1 MLSTREAKVKIRSIN
16 NTKQIT
22 KAMEMVS
29 ASKMRRSQQVALGS
43 RFYCEKALQILGN
56 LSEHTDYN
64 LHPLLERRPV
74 SKAGLLVIT
83 SDKGL
88 CGGFN
93 SNILKKVQKFLEVE
107 KADVIAVGKRAR
119 DFFLWRKINVAESFT
134 GFGDSIKIE
143 EILPIA
149 DTLIKWYQEKKYDSV
164 TVVYTK
170 FLSTLKQEA
179 VVRQIL
185 PINIE
190 SIKEIVASILPE
202 RGKFSDLK
210 KEKKEI
216 DFRGY
221 NYEYLYEPSSES
233 VLNNLLPDLFRIQIY
248 HMILESNASEH
259 SARMVAMRNASDS
272 AQNLI
277 EELTLYFN
285 KARQSAITKEI
296 SEITAGSEAIQN

>member
-1 MLSTREAKVKIRSIN
+1 ML
-16 NTKQIT
+16 
-22 KAMEMVS
+22 
-29 ASKMRRSQQVALGS
+29 L
-43 RFYCEKALQILGN
+43 
-56 LSEHTDYN
+56 
-64 LHPLLERRPV
+64 
-74 SKAGLLVIT
+74 IT

-93 SNILKKVQKFLEVE
+93 SNVLKKAQKFLDDQ

-119 DFFLWRKINVAESFT
+119 DFFLWRKLNVTAEFT

-149 DTLIKWYQEKKYDSV
+149 DSLIKWYREQKYDSI
-164 TVVYTK
+164 TAVYTN

-190 SIKEIVASILPE
+190 SIKEIVAGILPE
-202 RGKFSDLK
+202 RGRYADLR
-210 KEKKEI
+210 KEKKET
-216 DFRGY
+216 DARFLY

-296 SEITAGSEAIQN
+296 SEITAGSEALQ

>member
-1 MLSTREAKVKIRSIN
+1 MLSTRETKVKIRSIN

-64 LHPLLERRPV
+64 LHPLLKKRPIN
-74 SKAGLLVIT
+74 KACLLVMA

-88 CGGFN
+88 CGGLN
-93 SNILKKVQKFLEVE
+93 ANVLKKAQKSLEAG

-134 GFGDSIKIE
+134 GFGDSMKIE

-149 DTLIKWYQEKKYDSV
+149 DSLVKWYQDQKYDSV
-164 TVVYTK
+164 TAVYTK

-190 SIKEIVASILPE
+190 SIKEIVAGILPE
-202 RGKFSDLK
+202 RGKYADLK
-210 KEKKEI
+210 REEKKAET
-216 DFRGY
+216 GSY
-221 NYEYLYEPSSES
+221 HYEYLYEPSSES
-233 VLNNLLPDLFRIQIY
+233 VLNNLLPNLFRIQIY

-272 AQNLI
+272 AQKLI
-277 EELTLYFN
+277 EDLTLYFN
-285 KARQSAITKEI
+285 KVRQSAITKEI
-296 SEITAGSEAIQN
+296 SEITAGAEALTN

>member
-1 MLSTREAKVKIRSIN
+1 MLSTREAKIKIRSIN

-64 LHPLLERRPV
+64 LHPLLKRRPV
-74 SKAGLLVIT
+74 NKVGLLVIA

-88 CGGFN
+88 CGGLN
-93 SNILKKVQKFLEVE
+93 ANVLKKAQKFLEALPVGRQGE
-107 KADVIAVGKRAR
+107 RADVIAVGKRAR
-119 DFFLWRKINVAESFT
+119 DFFLWRKINIAESFI

-143 EILPIA
+143 EMLPIA
-149 DTLIKWYQEKKYDSV
+149 DSLIKWYQEQKYDSV
-164 TVVYTK
+164 TAVYTK
-170 FLSTLKQEA
+170 FFSTLKQEA

-190 SIKEIVASILPE
+190 SIKEIVAGILPE
-202 RGKFSDLK
+202 RGRYSDLK
-210 KEKKEI
+210 QS
-216 DFRGY
+216 RHH

-272 AQNLI
+272 AQKLI

-296 SEITAGSEAIQN
+296 SEITAGAEALQ

>member
-1 MLSTREAKVKIRSIN
+1 MLSTRETKVKIRSIN

-64 LHPLLERRPV
+64 LHPLLKKRPIN
-74 SKAGLLVIT
+74 KAGLLVIA

-88 CGGFN
+88 CGGLN
-93 SNILKKVQKFLEVE
+93 ANVLKKAQKSLEARQ
-107 KADVIAVGKRAR
+107 ADVIAVGKRAR
-119 DFFLWRKINVAESFT
+119 DFFLWRKINIAESFI
-134 GFGDSIKIE
+134 GFGDSMKIE

-149 DTLIKWYQEKKYDSV
+149 DSLVKWYQEQKYDSV
-164 TVVYTK
+164 TAVYTK
-170 FLSTLKQEA
+170 FFSTLKQEA

-190 SIKEIVASILPE
+190 SIKEIVAGILPE
-202 RGKFSDLK
+202 RGRFSDL
-210 KEKKEI
+210 EQ
-216 DFRGY
+216 GHY
-221 NYEYLYEPSSES
+221 HNYEYLYEPSSES
-233 VLNNLLPDLFRIQIY
+233 VLNNLLPNLFRIQIY

-259 SARMVAMRNASDS
+259 SARMVAMKTASDNASDL
-272 AQNLI
+272 ADG
-277 EELTLYFN
+277 LTLEFN
-285 KARQSAITKEI
+285 KARQAGITREI
-296 SEITAGSEAIQN
+296 SEISAGAEALN